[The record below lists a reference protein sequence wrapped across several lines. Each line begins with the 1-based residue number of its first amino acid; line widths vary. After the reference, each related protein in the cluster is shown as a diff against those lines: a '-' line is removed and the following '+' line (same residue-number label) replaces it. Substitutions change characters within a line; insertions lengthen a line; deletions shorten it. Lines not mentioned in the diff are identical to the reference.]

1 MSQSKNENVLLH
13 EAGCPADAKGW
24 EGGLDAPPMTFAMMI
39 FCYEYMYMYVAVRL
53 SFVEFLICEINVH
66 SD

>member
-24 EGGLDAPPMTFAMMI
+24 EGGLDAPPNDI
-39 FCYEYMYMYVAVRL
+39 CYDD
-53 SFVEFLICEINVH
+53 FLL
-66 SD
+66 